1 MTGQETAVAYVR
13 GKIGVL
19 TALDRILKPQLP
31 DQLYHYTSFRGLL
44 GIVKSKSLWA
54 SDIHYLNDEQE
65 LDFGLATIREVIEER
80 TKSARDEHDSMLL
93 QELSSHM
100 DNLARTKVLVASFSE
115 VDDLLSQWRGYCP
128 NGKGV
133 SIGFYADDLDKAA
146 ELQHFRLVKVVYGQS
161 VARDVAIELVDT
173 ARGMDTS
180 GGAKAL
186 SGIADIFAFQLGL
199 VVPALKHHAFSEER
213 EWRLVS
219 PLMSTQRQHLRVRE
233 TDGRLVPYLAFVLA
247 ESEHNLRMSH
257 VRVGPASDRG
267 RALEGTQDALGIYG
281 VDCETVL
288 LSDVPYRE

>member
-1 MTGQETAVAYVR
+1 M
-13 GKIGVL
+13 

-31 DQLYHYTSFRGLL
+31 EQLYHYTAFRGLL
-44 GIVKSKSLWA
+44 GIVRSKSIWA

-65 LDFGLATIREVIEER
+65 LDFGLTTIRDVIAER
-80 TKSARDEHDSMLL
+80 KEAAADEHDSLL
-93 QELSSHM
+93 LDALSSHM

-133 SIGFYADDLDKAA
+133 SIGFYADDLCKAA
-146 ELQHFRLVKVVYGQS
+146 ELQHFRLVKVGYGHE
-161 VARDVAIELVDT
+161 VARNVAVELVDT
-173 ARGMDTS
+173 ARSMDKS

-199 VVPALKHHAFSEER
+199 VVPALKHNAFSEER

-219 PLMSTQRQHLRVRE
+219 PLMSIQRQHLRVRE
-233 TDGRLVPYLAFVLA
+233 TAGRLVPYLAFALA
-247 ESEHNLRMSH
+247 EPELNLRMSH

-267 RALEGTQDALGIYG
+267 RAFEGTQDALTIYN
-281 VDCETVL
+281 VDYESVVL
-288 LSDVPYRE
+288 SAVPYRE